1 MLQEIFS
8 GPNTPFAIAIVF
20 LVALVAIELIGA
32 LTGLSLSGHGDHADA
47 DLHVEGGDLDGDAGV
62 FDWLGLGKVPLLI
75 LIAEFCAAFGAI
87 GLVLQSAV
95 THLGG
100 GTPLAAWLAA
110 LIALPPSVL
119 ATRWLSIG
127 VARVL
132 PREETEAV
140 TQDSLVGRVAEVST
154 GTARQGNPAEARVRD
169 AHGHIHYVRVRPA
182 IDTES
187 HPPGTRVVLL
197 AREGT
202 VYTAAAMPDTE

>member
-1 MLQEIFS
+1 MIHEIFS

-20 LVALVAIELIGA
+20 LVALVAIELIGT

-47 DLHVEGGDLDGDAGV
+47 PHVDGDAGV

-75 LIAEFCAAFGAI
+75 LIAEFCAAFAAI
-87 GLVLQSAV
+87 GLSLQAIIEHFSNGV
-95 THLGG
+95 
-100 GTPLAAWLAA
+100 PLTAWLAG
-110 LIALPPSVL
+110 LVTLPPAIF

-140 TQDSLVGRVAEVST
+140 TQDSLVGRIAEVTT
-154 GTARQGNPAEARVRD
+154 GTARSGSPAEARVRD
-169 AHGHIHYVRVRPA
+169 AHGHTHYVRVRPA
-182 IDTES
+182 IDSES

-202 VYTAAAMPDTE
+202 VYTAAAMPDADKI